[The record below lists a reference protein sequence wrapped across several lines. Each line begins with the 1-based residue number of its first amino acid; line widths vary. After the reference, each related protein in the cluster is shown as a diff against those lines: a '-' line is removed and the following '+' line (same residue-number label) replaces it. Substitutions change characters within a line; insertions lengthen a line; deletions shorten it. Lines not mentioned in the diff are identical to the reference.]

1 MNSRDDE
8 AWLDTLLQR
17 QLPSGL
23 SDDGFR
29 QQLLRR
35 LPPRE
40 RPVRRVFIL
49 GLSLLVAAA
58 TLWLTL
64 GEVEALSSGGV
75 GELVVPCSLAT
86 ALLWYIVDCLPGGST
101 R

>member
-1 MNSRDDE
+1 MNGRDDE

-23 SDDGFR
+23 ANKGFQER
-29 QQLLRR
+29 VLRR

-40 RPVRRVFIL
+40 RPARRAFAL
-49 GLSLLVAAA
+49 GVTWLVAAA
-58 TLWLTL
+58 ALLL
-64 GEVEALSSGGV
+64 PSGGEAVVLSSTNAGS
-75 GELVVPCSLAT
+75 LVVPFSLGA
-86 ALLWYIVDCLPGGST
+86 ALLWYLVDRL